1 MTYSTN
7 ELAGFYLMGILFKV
21 ETRML
26 KKNSFGNSS
35 MEKDSDFLLTLSD
48 SVVDIEY
55 SKQGCCNDM
64 QH

>member
-7 ELAGFYLMGILFKV
+7 ELAGFYLMGILFEV